1 MVCAGGSHGRLA
13 LFRVPIDPEAC
24 RKLNLCRLR
33 RLLYMNPNRERLEV
47 RVKLE
52 RYRELLREFPD
63 GPTGEMLQEYIA
75 DLEQQLRDLGED
87 R

>member
-1 MVCAGGSHGRLA
+1 
-13 LFRVPIDPEAC
+13 
-24 RKLNLCRLR
+24 
-33 RLLYMNPNRERLEV
+33 MNPNRERLEV